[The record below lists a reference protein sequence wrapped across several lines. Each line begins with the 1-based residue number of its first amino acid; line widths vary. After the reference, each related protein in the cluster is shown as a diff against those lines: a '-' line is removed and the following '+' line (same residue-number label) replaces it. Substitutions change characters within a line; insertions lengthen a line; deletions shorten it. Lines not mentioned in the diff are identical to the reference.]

1 MMKKKNSQPT
11 ILSFMASRICYEF
24 WASLLFSSISSRR
37 WTEQPS
43 QEVYQTSIGVDWCA
57 KMNAFISL
65 IALDEK
71 NHVTKPN
78 QYSLLILIPPT
89 NDFPPKTLC
98 FLPYYINIYSCLK
111 YHKHHST
118 KWRRGFSLVQS
129 FVFKISFIC
138 EKAVWHY
145 LNISSIFSV
154 GITFKPPQN
163 WKKQTKQKQLLSW
176 TLPPSMLVYSI

>member
-24 WASLLFSSISSRR
+24 SASLLFSSISSRR

-57 KMNAFISL
+57 KTNAFIAL
-65 IALDEK
+65 ITLDEQ

-78 QYSLLILIPPT
+78 QHSLLILIPPT
-89 NDFPPKTLC
+89 NDSPPKHCVFCLTISL
-98 FLPYYINIYSCLK
+98 YSYLK

-118 KWRRGFSLVQS
+118 KWWRGFSLVQS

-145 LNISSIFSV
+145 LSISSIFSV
-154 GITFKPPQN
+154 GIPFKPTQN
-163 WKKQTKQKQLLSW
+163 WKKQSKNSCFHKLCLL
-176 TLPPSMLVYSI
+176 LC